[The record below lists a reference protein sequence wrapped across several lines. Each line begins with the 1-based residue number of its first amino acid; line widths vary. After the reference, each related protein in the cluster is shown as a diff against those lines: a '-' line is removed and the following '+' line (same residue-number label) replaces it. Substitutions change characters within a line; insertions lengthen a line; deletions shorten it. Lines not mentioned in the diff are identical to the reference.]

1 MKTITVEDLTWKT
14 LSEMKIKKG
23 LPTINAVIDQL
34 IITSCAPN
42 EVMKNGEEHP

>member
-34 IITSCAPN
+34 IITNCAQTI
-42 EVMKNGEEHP
+42 ESKEAKKQ